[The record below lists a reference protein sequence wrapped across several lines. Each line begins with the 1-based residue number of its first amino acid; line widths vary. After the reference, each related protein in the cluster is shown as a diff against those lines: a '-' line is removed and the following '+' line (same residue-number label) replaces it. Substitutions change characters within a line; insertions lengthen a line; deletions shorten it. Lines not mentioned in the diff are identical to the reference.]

1 MNLLRRTAILAA
13 AALVGAGTWS
23 GVVYADSSAHYYI
36 EIGGTGANA
45 DAPACTITYGYA
57 NESLNGGI
65 PVPVCYPASAGP
77 FLDGTDHFPAPTAPS
92 YDSSVKQGVANTLTA
107 LEDKYHA
114 DPGATFTIVGYS
126 QGAQVAD
133 EALATIANGDTD
145 VPTSQVDGMLYGD
158 PMQPGT
164 GVWSVVPKGWSLFGF
179 TSTGPGMTEF
189 NGIPVERYCIHHD
202 LACDATTLQSIPGF
216 LFQHPKYPDD
226 NGIIEQ
232 TIAHD
237 GGDGITWYDPDQ
249 A

>member
-45 DAPACTITYGYA
+45 DPPDCTITYGYA
-57 NESLNGGI
+57 NENLAGGI

-77 FLDGTDHFPAPTAPS
+77 FLDGHNHFPAPTAPS
-92 YDSSVKQGVANTLTA
+92 YDDSVQQGVKNTLSA
-107 LEDKYHA
+107 VEDTYHA
-114 DPGATFTIVGYS
+114 HPDATFTIVGYS

-133 EALATIANGDTD
+133 EVLASIATGGTD
-145 VPTSQVDGMLYGD
+145 VPTGQVDGMLYAD

-179 TSTGPGMTEF
+179 TSTGPGMSEF
-189 NGIPVERYCIHHD
+189 NGIPVHRYCIHHD
-202 LACDATTLQSIPGF
+202 LACDATGLRSIPGF
-216 LFQHPKYPDD
+216 LFQHPKYPAD

-237 GGDGITWYDPDQ
+237 GTDGITWYDPSDV
-249 A
+249 